1 MGTVQGAI
9 ANGVLDSV
17 RNGDIPKDRVDEL
30 GIIVSVW
37 LNPGVANDDALDH
50 KALFQIHRKATAQA
64 IHKAMRN
71 EPSIDWLLEN
81 QDAIVHKYYRMGLDG
96 KI

>member
-1 MGTVQGAI
+1 MEQRIGQQVLGALV
-9 ANGVLDSV
+9 A
-17 RNGDIPKDRVDEL
+17 R
-30 GIIVSVW
+30 
-37 LNPGVANDDALDH
+37 VANDDALDH

-64 IHKAMRN
+64 IQKAMRN